1 MFSIY
6 IPKENDY
13 VTIIPNDYD
22 KEDSYINV
30 DLVDYNLKGILPLTI
45 VSNRKRVKNY
55 KKYLKPGVE
64 TVCKVETIININNE
78 YKITLSYHYT
88 DNKDEKYSKFIDF
101 KKNIKNIKNVF
112 LHLENIDEFKR
123 NFNQLIIEYFKPI
136 EEKWIIKQELDVYKF
151 FIENVKYLPIIQIIN
166 AKNVCLLENKSDNKK
181 IGLIIKDFNKH
192 QEILDLLNKYN
203 SKLIL
208 EATPYYRYQGNNYDD
223 FLNELN
229 KIESILVKYL

>member
-6 IPKENDY
+6 KPKENDY
-13 VTIIPNDYD
+13 VSIIPNDYN

-30 DLVDYNLKGILPLTI
+30 DLVDYNLKGVLPLTI

-64 TVCKVETIININNE
+64 TICKVETIININNE
-78 YKITLSYHYT
+78 YKITLSYHYNN
-88 DNKDEKYSKFIDF
+88 DDEKYCKFIDF

-112 LHLENIDEFKR
+112 FHLENIDDLKR
-123 NFNQLIIEYFKPI
+123 NFNQLIIDYFKPI

-151 FIENVKYLPIIQIIN
+151 FIENVKYLPILEIIN
-166 AKNVCLLENKSDNKK
+166 ARTINLLENKCETKK
-181 IGLIIKDFNKH
+181 IGIIIKDFNKY
-192 QEILDLLNKYN
+192 QEILNLLNKFN

-208 EATPYYRYQGNNYDD
+208 EATPFYRYQGNNYEE
-223 FLNELN
+223 FLVELS
-229 KIESILVKYL
+229 KIESILIKK